1 MAHLAAAR
9 ADWYVVSMTTDAAT
23 GTSRSGSPVVD
34 FRRPAP
40 LLAEQAAAIRAVHD
54 ELAER
59 LSPMLSSR
67 LRTPC
72 RLTVTNMEM
81 VSYEDLAAALAD
93 NSVGA
98 ICELRPLPSPT
109 IVRVP
114 LPLAGLVVD
123 LLLGGP
129 GRVDPEP
136 NPLTEIELQV
146 LRRLVE
152 HCEPSITD
160 SWRPLVR
167 VHPEVIGLTS
177 DATHL
182 AVSPGEPILRVDLQF
197 ELGGNELALD
207 IWVPNSVLATALRG
221 LEPALPSAPPAAS
234 TSFRDVIVDVLR
246 SVDVE
251 LTVEFPPVRM
261 RSADILAVEVGD
273 TIRLQSTSEPL
284 ILRAGDVV
292 LGTVRPARRDDR
304 TACQVTSVLQ
314 VPLSSTRRPQR

>member
-1 MAHLAAAR
+1 
-9 ADWYVVSMTTDAAT
+9 MTTDTVT
-23 GTSRSGSPVVD
+23 GSSRSSSQVVD

-40 LLAEQAAAIRAVHD
+40 LLAEQAAAIRSVHD

-81 VSYEDLAAALAD
+81 VSFEDLAAALAD

-114 LPLAGLVVD
+114 IPLAGVVVD

-136 NPLTEIELQV
+136 KPLTEIELQV

-167 VHPEVIGLTS
+167 VHPQVIGLTS
-177 DATHL
+177 DVTQL
-182 AVSPGEPILRVDLQF
+182 SVSPGEPILRVDLQI
-197 ELGGNELALD
+197 ELGGNEMALD

-221 LEPALPSAPPAAS
+221 LEPAMPSSPPVAS

-284 ILRAGDVV
+284 ILRAGDVT
-292 LGTVRPARRDDR
+292 LGWVRPARRDGR

-314 VPLSSTRRPQR
+314 VPLTTNRPAQNRPAPTTRRPQR